1 MFLGERCTIA
11 RILLIIIRSLYLKG
25 TAESTYTLFFNLSS
39 DFQSTKFVASHGGQ
53 KSCENARMARLP
65 AVPVGSLHVRGCQSV
80 GKLVGRRVQ
89 FKQRKTIVRKL
100 SNSGFLVDQN
110 GLISVLNHLFK
121 HQKTLLNAETQNQAI
136 IHHSFRVLGR
146 LYSLIPCW

>member
-25 TAESTYTLFFNLSS
+25 TAESTYTLLSIYLRIFKARNLLPV
-39 DFQSTKFVASHGGQ
+39 TGG
-53 KSCENARMARLP
+53 KNLVKMRVWP
-65 AVPVGSLHVRGCQSV
+65 GS
-80 GKLVGRRVQ
+80 LVGRRVQ

-136 IHHSFRVLGR
+136 IHHSF
-146 LYSLIPCW
+146 